1 MEKEITNIE
10 LLESINRS
18 FSQVEKRFSDIDIKM
33 VTKDDLLNLKV
44 ELKTEINDLRME
56 VKSFKNDTSES
67 IKKIEED
74 VVDLLDT
81 DMLHDKRIEKLENKF
96 V

>member
-18 FSQVEKRFSDIDIKM
+18 FSNVEKRFSEIEEKM
-33 VTKDDLLNLKV
+33 VTKDDLESFKLEMNVNFNNLGS
-44 ELKTEINDLRME
+44 DL
-56 VKSFKNDTSES
+56 KSFKNDTDES
-67 IKKIEED
+67 TKTTKDD
-74 VVDLLDT
+74 VADLLDT
-81 DMLHDKRIEKLENKF
+81 VMIHDKRIEKLENKF